1 MVLLAEH
8 LVGRAEEL
16 GSLEQVH
23 GELDQGRATAIELVG
38 GARDRQDAAAQRAC
52 GSRAATRPS
61 CRRGLG
67 IRA

>member
-8 LVGRAEEL
+8 QSGRPRRS

-23 GELDQGRATAIELVG
+23 GELDQGRATAIKLVG
-38 GARDRQDAAAQRAC
+38 GRDRQDAAAGRAC
-52 GSRAATRPS
+52 GSRGPTRSS
-61 CRRGLG
+61 CRCRLG